1 MNKITF
7 FLFGLCLLCIQF
19 TNCKSVNYLT
29 EVKTNRLDVSS
40 KSNLTPD
47 PAITE
52 LITPYKIELDKVMN
66 EVIGETAIDL
76 KKERPESTLG
86 NWMADAIHRKAEE
99 KLGEPIDFAIQNY
112 GGIRIPEIKK
122 GAITRGKIYELMPF
136 DNKIFVLYLNKN
148 EVEELVQHIVNGRG
162 WPVSHGIK
170 INKLSEEDIKV
181 LIKDKPLQE
190 GTTYKVAL
198 PDYIANGGS
207 RSFFLKD
214 KKRKDLQYF
223 IRDALIQD
231 VIDFKAKNEAINSP
245 IEGRFILPKKQGK

>member
-1 MNKITF
+1 MNKLIF
-7 FLFGLCLLCIQF
+7 FIASLCLLGMQF
-19 TNCKSVNYLT
+19 ISCKSINYLS
-29 EVKTNRLDVSS
+29 EVKAKRIDVSS
-40 KSNLTPD
+40 ESNLTPD
-47 PAITE
+47 PAITK

-66 EVIGETAIDL
+66 QVIGETAIDM

-136 DNKIFVLYLNKN
+136 DNKILVLYLDKA
-148 EVEELVQHIVNGRG
+148 EVEELVQHIVNARG
-162 WPVSHGIK
+162 WPVSYSIK
-170 INKLSEEDIKV
+170 INQLTEEDITV
-181 LIKDKPLQE
+181 LINNEPLVE
-190 GTTYKVAL
+190 GKIYKVAL

-207 RSFFLKD
+207 RSYFLKD
-214 KKRKDLQYF
+214 KKRADLQYF

-231 VIDFKAKNEAINSP
+231 VVDFAAKEEAINSP
-245 IEGRFILPKKQGK
+245 KEGRFILTSNK

>member
-1 MNKITF
+1 MRKFTF
-7 FLFGLCLLCIQF
+7 FLFGLCLLGLQLIS
-19 TNCKSVNYLT
+19 CKSVNYLT
-29 EVKTNRLDVSS
+29 NVEANRLDVSS
-40 KSNLTPD
+40 ESNLVPD
-47 PAITE
+47 PAITK

-112 GGIRIPEIKK
+112 GGIRIPVIKK
-122 GAITRGKIYELMPF
+122 GVITRGKIYELMPF
-136 DNKIFVLYLNKN
+136 DNKILVLYLNKS
-148 EVEELVQHIVNGRG
+148 EVEELVQHIVSARG
-162 WPVSHGIK
+162 WPVSYGIK
-170 INKLSEEDIKV
+170 INELTKEDISITINEKALEEG
-181 LIKDKPLQE
+181 LI
-190 GTTYKVAL
+190 YKVAL

-207 RSFFLKD
+207 RSYFLKD

-231 VIDFKAKNEAINSP
+231 VVDFRSKNEVINSP
-245 IEGRFILPKKQGK
+245 KEGRFIIVKKEE